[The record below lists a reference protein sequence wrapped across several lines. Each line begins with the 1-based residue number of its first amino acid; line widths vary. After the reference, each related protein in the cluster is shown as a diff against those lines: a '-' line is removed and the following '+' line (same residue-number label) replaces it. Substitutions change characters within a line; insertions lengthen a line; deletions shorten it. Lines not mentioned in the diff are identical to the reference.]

1 MANKDLLQTLVLLLP
16 NLKFEIL
23 KINEVKYREIQ
34 KTYQKKACW
43 HKDAENS
50 FYQDDER
57 SLQLLDCDSL
67 QIQSM
72 EPRTWQWRRRWQRG
86 ACWWPRPWR
95 GSGGTRRSTGTGAS
109 RLLRGRP
116 CTRLPGPALIG
127 GTGSWRWPDEILI
140 ILQT

>member
-1 MANKDLLQTLVLLLP
+1 MIEHCNLGIMSFLYEFHFDLSIRICSPKMLANKDLLQTLVLLLP

-23 KINEVKYREIQ
+23 KIRQVKYREIQ

-72 EPRTWQWRRRWQRG
+72 EPRT
-86 ACWWPRPWR
+86 
-95 GSGGTRRSTGTGAS
+95 
-109 RLLRGRP
+109 
-116 CTRLPGPALIG
+116 
-127 GTGSWRWPDEILI
+127 
-140 ILQT
+140 